1 VVVLVDA
8 LLGSDSME
16 LQLEREMFLQTSSNN
31 MTGNFQSVEELIAA
45 CKRQH
50 SLLYWTINHL
60 EKDYHKGLYENDTVE
75 QLEEI
80 FETLDALASV
90 VK

>member
-1 VVVLVDA
+1 MSGLTF
-8 LLGSDSME
+8 
-16 LQLEREMFLQTSSNN
+16 RTN
-31 MTGNFQSVEELIAA
+31 MANFDTVEDLIAA

-50 SLLYWTINHL
+50 SLLHWTIKHL